1 MESVICAVKG
11 RGDIRVWN
19 QEIGLTVSSRAKI
32 NWTLEV
38 LGKRPDGY
46 HELRTLLQTVN
57 LADTLTL
64 TPVDSGISIGCD
76 HPEVPLDER
85 NLVHRAARLLLEH
98 TGIERGV
105 RIEITKRIPTAA
117 GLGGGS
123 SNAAATLL
131 ALCQLWGLDLKLSE
145 LVTLGSRIGADV
157 PFFFFGGT
165 CLGVGRGDEVY
176 PVGEITADFMLL
188 VNGGILVPSGDVY
201 ANLPPH
207 LTSSSVWASRPMP
220 VTHQVVCETSRRAA
234 TPALLLNQQLG
245 QQLGQ
250 ELGQQSGQQADW
262 MRNDLELP
270 VLAKHPRIAAVRQQ
284 LLNLG
289 ACNSMMS
296 GSGSTVFAVFD
307 DDRTRQQAA
316 EILRQDGWWCA
327 PVRTVTRNDHQ

>member
-1 MESVICAVKG
+1 MASVICAVKG

-46 HELRTLLQTVN
+46 HELRTLLQTVD
-57 LADTLTL
+57 LADTLIL

-131 ALCQLWGLDLKLSE
+131 ALCQLWGLELKLSE
-145 LVTLGSRIGADV
+145 LITIGSRIGADV

-201 ANLPPH
+201 ANLPTH

-220 VTHQVVCETSRRAA
+220 VTHRVVCETSRRAA
-234 TPALLLNQQLG
+234 TPALLLNQ
-245 QQLGQ
+245 
-250 ELGQQSGQQADW
+250 ELGQQADW

-270 VLAKHPRIAAVRQQ
+270 VLAKYPRIAAVRQQ
-284 LLNLG
+284 LLDLG

-307 DDRTRQQAA
+307 NDRTRQDAA
-316 EILRQDGWWCA
+316 EVLRQDGWWCA
-327 PVRTVTRNDHQ
+327 PVRTVTRNDHR